1 MNSKNDSAAPTTKDR
16 EFHLVCS
23 SGGSRAILASAGV
36 LLACEQAGIR
46 RFKSIGGV
54 SGGSVPTALFASGL
68 NADQC
73 VRQALEIDFASLLT
87 RRASL
92 VKILMAYF
100 MQRRNEKVRPV
111 DGVLT
116 SEKLGEFIESISAG
130 WPKSYW
136 TMGIADKSEIIFNE
150 AGVFEIQP
158 DGVLRILENVPGPLG
173 IAVRGSCA
181 VPGVISAVPYG
192 DRHLFDGALGTEGRC
207 PVSVPG
213 RLYGAKRQDI
223 IVCDVGDDLNKTSE
237 RVARLWKLICGPEC
251 VPEIAEPDFF
261 SNGKV
266 ILIRPKITGFRSLQF
281 KLTSD
286 LKWSAVMAGYIGA
299 IPELAAG
306 GVVSGEAL
314 GVARDV
320 TNGYK
325 KIVEAAKTKPQ
336 GYLSFETDKLLQR
349 LGLLVAPQ

>member
-1 MNSKNDSAAPTTKDR
+1 MNTKNDSAAPTTSNR

-36 LLACEQAGIR
+36 LLACDQAGIR
-46 RFKSIGGV
+46 QFKSIGGV
-54 SGGSVPTALFASGL
+54 SGGSVPTALYASGL
-68 NADQC
+68 SADQC

-92 VKILMAYF
+92 FKILMAYF
-100 MQRRNEKVRPV
+100 MQRRNEKVRPI

-116 SEKLGEFIESISAG
+116 SEKLGEFMESFSSE

-150 AGVFEIQP
+150 AGVFEIEP
-158 DGVLRILENVPGPLG
+158 DGVLRVLKNEPGPLG
-173 IAVRGSCA
+173 VAVRGSCA
-181 VPGVISAVPYG
+181 VPGVISAVPYDG
-192 DRHLFDGALGTEGRC
+192 RHLFDGALGTEGRC
-207 PVSVPG
+207 PISVPT
-213 RLYGAKRQDI
+213 RLYGAKRQNI
-223 IVCDVGDDLNKTSE
+223 IVCDVGDDVNQTSE
-237 RVARLWKLICGPEC
+237 RIARIWKFVCGPEC

-261 SNGKV
+261 SNGRV

-286 LKWSAVMAGYIGA
+286 LKWSAVMAGYVAA

-306 GVVSGEAL
+306 NAIGGEAL
-314 GVARDV
+314 GVARDI
-320 TNGYK
+320 TNAYK
-325 KIVEAAKTKPQ
+325 KIFDESKAKPQ
-336 GYLSFETDKLLQR
+336 GYLTTETEKLLSAH
-349 LGLLVAPQ
+349 GLL